1 MFKPTARKKTNLLA
15 MSIAAALSPGLANTA
30 LAQADGPDL
39 EEITITGSRIVRRDF
54 EANSPIQTIDAESFE
69 NISALGVENALNQLP
84 QFVPAATQY
93 TQIADGELINTG
105 STLTAGASTIS
116 LRGLA
121 PNRNLVLIDG
131 RRAMPVNATMAVD
144 ANSIPSSA
152 IQRVEV
158 ITGGASSVYG
168 ADAVAGVVNFIL
180 KDDYEGAELDA
191 QYGAIADNG
200 RAGEARLSA
209 LFGANTADGRGN
221 VMLGLEY
228 FNRQS
233 VDRKYIP
240 FYKKGLAD
248 PTVDG
253 TQSFN
258 SDTYYDIDPAN
269 PPSGAAI
276 DSIFTQA
283 PGQVFRTTTGGIDGR
298 VAMNDDLTLY
308 SGNAVFGGAAPGGPG
323 GTAGN
328 YRYNGPTEING
339 TPFRK
344 LDPDGRWEENIIG
357 HKATVPL
364 ERYSFF
370 AKAHYDLTD
379 NVTAFA
385 QVTAAES
392 NLRQLWQWSPAAGG
406 WGQDIPH
413 GNGVYAPSLEDDGVT
428 TKPAYQAGGPIGL
441 ACAPTGGC
449 TNSEAFPVSPELG
462 TLLDSRPDPNQPW
475 NLNFFF
481 DYPLWGLA
489 DPRLIDS
496 ETKTNQYN
504 FGLEGRLDAID
515 GTWDVTMSQGTST
528 SILNLKGY
536 AGLQRHRTL
545 ITSAN
550 YGKGFFREANPFS
563 ATNFSGGVATC
574 TSGIPVFRDHSDI
587 SQDCLDAFLVDLQNN
602 SEMRQNF
609 VQANVQGHLMDLP
622 AGEARFAAGF
632 EWRRN
637 KYFYVFDTLT
647 TQNSYLDLS
656 LGTFPADN
664 VEGRTA
670 VYEGYGEL
678 FVPVLS
684 GLKGIEHLNLELGY
698 RYSDYS
704 LQGGVDT
711 YKALADWGINDELRF
726 RGGYQLATR
735 APNIAEL
742 YQAQAQSWSGDVGD
756 PCGLNALTPYSA
768 NSDVNPN
775 ADQVQG
781 LCQQLMGQVGASTFY
796 DPAQPQPAGAGA
808 LWFVN
813 AVGNPNVQPEEATT
827 WTAGLVWQPTSDNA
841 WVDGLS
847 ATVDWFSIEIKD
859 MIALESGANVYA
871 ECFNNA
877 ANPNYDINYEPCTRI
892 ERNPETGGLQPT
904 DVTYQNT
911 GFAKIEGVDVALNF
925 QTELQDIGITAIPG
939 YFGMNVM
946 MNTLLTL
953 DTQATPTSPVVDWT
967 GSLGPTPGTSLNNG
981 AYDYRLFTTF
991 NYGFDDW
998 NFTLRWRYLPKADP
1012 ALKAIAGDNEIPQ
1025 LGAESTYNVFD
1036 LSGSWMMSDR
1046 YVLRFGIDN
1055 LFDKD
1060 PVITGAQTDYQGNI
1074 PTSGQGTTEAG
1085 FYDIL
1090 GRRFFVGMKATF

>member
-1 MFKPTARKKTNLLA
+1 MFKPIKRKKGNIL
-15 MSIAAALSPGLANTA
+15 ALSVAAVLSQGFSTTTQ
-30 LAQADGPDL
+30 AQEGAQV
-39 EEITITGSRIVRRDF
+39 EEIRITGSRIVRRDF
-54 EANSPIQTIDAESFE
+54 EANSPIQTIDAASFE
-69 NISALGVENALNQLP
+69 NLSALGVENALNQLP
-84 QFVPAATQY
+84 QFVPAATQF

-105 STLTAGASTIS
+105 STLTAGAATIS
-116 LRGLA
+116 LRGFG

-131 RRAMPVNATMAVD
+131 RRAMPVNASMAVD

-180 KDDYEGAELDA
+180 KDNYEGAELDV
-191 QYGAIADNG
+191 QYGAIADG
-200 RAGEARLSA
+200 ARAGEARLSA

-221 VMLGLEY
+221 VMLGVEY
-228 FNRQS
+228 FDRSS
-233 VDRKYIP
+233 VDRKHID

-248 PTVDG
+248 PTVNG

-258 SDTYYDIDPAN
+258 SDTYYDIDPSNA
-269 PPSGAAI
+269 PSRAAI
-276 DSIFTQA
+276 DSIFSEATS
-283 PGQVFRTTTGGIDGR
+283 PVFQTGSGGIDGR

-308 SGNAVFGGAAPGGPG
+308 SGNAVFGGASPGGPG
-323 GTAGN
+323 GVAGN

-364 ERYSFF
+364 ERFSIF
-370 AKAHYDLTD
+370 AKAHYDLTE

-385 QVTAAES
+385 QITAAES

-406 WGQDIPH
+406 WGQNIPR
-413 GNGVYAPSLEDDGVT
+413 GDGVYEPSLAADGIST
-428 TKPAYQAGGPIGL
+428 LPSYQAGGPIGL

-449 TNSEAFPVSPELG
+449 SKSEAFPVSSELA
-462 TLLDSRPDPNQPW
+462 TLLDSRPNPEGDW

-481 DYPLWGLA
+481 DYPLWGLS

-504 FGLEGRLDAID
+504 FGFEGKLDAID
-515 GTWDVTMSQGTST
+515 GTWDVTASHGTST

-536 AGLQRHRTL
+536 AGLQRHRQL
-545 ITSAN
+545 ITSPN
-550 YGKGFFREANPFS
+550 YGKGFFREANTFS
-563 ATNFSGGVATC
+563 SSNFSGGVATC

-609 VQANVQGHLMDLP
+609 VQANIQGRVMDLP
-622 AGEARFAAGF
+622 AGEMRFAGGY

-637 KYFYVFDTLT
+637 NYFYVFDTLT
-647 TQNSYLDLS
+647 TQNSFLDLS
-656 LGTFPADN
+656 MGTFPADN
-664 VEGRTA
+664 VEGRTS
-670 VYEGYGEL
+670 VDEVYGEL
-678 FVPVLS
+678 FVPIIS
-684 GLKGIEHLNLELGY
+684 GMSGIEHLNLELGY

-711 YKALADWGINDELRF
+711 YKALVDWGISEELRF

-742 YQAQAQSWSGDVGD
+742 YQAQAQSWSGNVGD

-768 NSDVNPN
+768 NPAVNSN
-775 ADQVQG
+775 AAQVQG
-781 LCQQLMGQVGASTFY
+781 LCQQLMGQVGAADFY
-796 DPAQPQPAGAGA
+796 DPAEPQPAGAGA

-827 WTAGLVWQPTSDNA
+827 LTAGLVWQPTSDN
-841 WVDGLS
+841 VFIDGLS
-847 ATVDWFSIEIKD
+847 TTVDWFSIEIED
-859 MIALESGANVYA
+859 MIALEGGPNVYA
-871 ECFNNA
+871 QCFDA
-877 ANPNYDINYEPCTRI
+877 GANPGFDINYGPCQRI
-892 ERNPETGGLQPT
+892 QRNPESGGLSPT

-911 GFAKIEGVDVALNF
+911 GFAKIQGLDIALNW
-925 QTELQDIGITAIPG
+925 QSELSDIGISAIPG
-939 YFGMNVM
+939 YFGVNVM
-946 MNTLLTL
+946 WNSLLTL
-953 DTQATPTSPVVDWT
+953 DTQATATAPVIDWT
-967 GSLGPTPGTSLNNG
+967 GSLGPDPGTSLNNG
-981 AYDYRLFTTF
+981 AYDYRMFTTF
-991 NYGFDDW
+991 NYGFSDW
-998 NFTLRWRYLPKADP
+998 NFTLRWRHLPEADP
-1012 ALKAIAGDNEIPQ
+1012 LLKPIAGDNPIPQ
-1025 LGAESTYNVFD
+1025 VGANDSYNVFD
-1036 LSGSWMMSDR
+1036 LAGSWNISDK
-1046 YVLRFGIDN
+1046 YVMRFGLDN
-1055 LFDKD
+1055 IFDEE
-1060 PVITGAQTDYQGNI
+1060 PVITGAQTDLDGNI

-1090 GRRFFVGMKATF
+1090 GRRFFVGVKASF